1 MKKINLFIVLVI
13 FFARTLAAQDMDA
26 LSKAFDTSYTLEGIS
41 YYSNAIDV
49 LKKYYDENSY
59 ELNLRLGWL
68 SNLAGRYP
76 ESIAYYNKAILLNP
90 FAIEPRFG
98 LVKPAS
104 SLGNWDQ
111 VLEQYE
117 KILEID
123 PMNTYANYQVGII
136 YYYREQYDVALKYF
150 ELVANLYPFDYDS
163 TLMYAWTSYRL
174 GKMREA
180 RILFQKS
187 LLIRP
192 GDESATEGLGLIK

>member
-1 MKKINLFIVLVI
+1 MKKINLIIAIII
-13 FFARTLAAQDMDA
+13 FMAGTSAAQDQDV
-26 LSKAFDTSYTLEGIS
+26 LTKAFDTSYTLEGIS
-41 YYSNAIDV
+41 YYANAIDV

-59 ELNLRLGWL
+59 ELNARLGWL
-68 SNLAGRYP
+68 HYQAGRYP
-76 ESIAYYNKAILLNP
+76 ESIAYYNKAILLKP

-104 SLGNWDQ
+104 SLGNLDQ

-123 PMNTYANYQVGII
+123 PMNTYANYQAGMI
-136 YYYREQYDVALKYF
+136 YYNRQQYDMALKYF

-163 TLMYAWTSYRL
+163 TLMFAWTSYRL